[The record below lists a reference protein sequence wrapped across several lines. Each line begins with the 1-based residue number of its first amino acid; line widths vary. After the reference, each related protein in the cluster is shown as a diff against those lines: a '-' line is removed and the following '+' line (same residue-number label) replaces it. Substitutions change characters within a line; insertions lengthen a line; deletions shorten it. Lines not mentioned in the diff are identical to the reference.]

1 MYIVKNT
8 KTGVCYKTPFDL
20 KKDKLSMLFGFAFI
34 KNKLITEEERY
45 SSRKCLDKW
54 PHIKVIGK
62 VDGRKKDIKEMSY
75 FSWLYV

>member
-8 KTGVCYKTPFDL
+8 KTGVCYKTSFDL
-20 KKDKLSMLFGFAFI
+20 KKDKLSMLHSYAFI
-34 KNKLITEEERY
+34 KNKLITKEEEY

-62 VDGRKKDIKEMSY
+62 VDGRKKDIKEMRY
-75 FSWLYV
+75 FSWLDV